1 MSTSKI
7 RLFYGLPEKDPK
19 HIKNLKN
26 LVYFS
31 YLAMFNKTSKDN
43 AKLGL
48 VTSFNHCYL
57 LMTSIPGT
65 VSNMNFFSF
74 EFIHIRE
81 LIYNT

>member
-7 RLFYGLPEKDPK
+7 RLFYGLLEKDPK

-31 YLAMFNKTSKDN
+31 YLAMFNKTSKGN

-48 VTSFNHCYL
+48 VTSFNHYL

-74 EFIHIRE
+74 EFIHIKE
-81 LIYNT
+81 FIYNT